1 MQSSI
6 DRLSPTRALG
16 SAQRYLTFRLA
27 DETYAVRVLGV
38 QEILRLPPI
47 TWLPQLPA
55 HLRGVLNLR
64 GRIIPVIDM
73 RQRFGLASVADNART
88 CVVVV
93 QVESAQRGKL
103 HMGLVVDA
111 VEEVVQIPDEEIAAT
126 PEFGGAVDTA
136 FLVGIAKI
144 KGSVTAL
151 LDLNRVL
158 TGDQLDATVALAA
171 SAN

>member
-1 MQSSI
+1 MQSPIARSSSA
-6 DRLSPTRALG
+6 RTLG
-16 SAQRYLTFRLA
+16 STQRYLTFRLA

-38 QEILRLPPI
+38 QEILQLPPI
-47 TWLPQLPA
+47 TWIPQLPA

-73 RQRFGLASVADNART
+73 RQRFGLTSVEDNSRT

-93 QVESAQRGKL
+93 QIESARRGKL

-136 FLVGIAKI
+136 FLLGIAKI

-151 LDLNRVL
+151 LDLDRVL
-158 TGDQLDATVALAA
+158 TSEQLDATAAVAAA
-171 SAN
+171 TN